1 LNESVRRRLRGLILL
16 VCLALCVV
24 TGCGGA
30 SPTALPTQR
39 PTPTRTGVPTAT
51 STGQLVLNITEP
63 ADESVV
69 EIGRITIRGRTSPD
83 AVVSINGEVADVDA
97 TGVFSLEVDLD
108 EGPNVFFIIASD
120 NDGNLQERDLLVS
133 WVP

>member
-1 LNESVRRRLRGLILL
+1 M
-16 VCLALCVV
+16 
-24 TGCGGA
+24 
-30 SPTALPTQR
+30 
-39 PTPTRTGVPTAT
+39 
-51 STGQLVLNITEP
+51 
-63 ADESVV
+63 V